1 MEKGILAIIKD
12 ELEKWK
18 IELKNKLASNNK
30 NISENLYIIDKEW
43 LNNFEESYLS
53 SEHINFDLKK
63 KEKENKLLSFNSKI
77 KYYIFILI

>member
-1 MEKGILAIIKD
+1 MKKEILALIKD

-30 NISENLYIIDKEW
+30 NISKNLYIIDKEW

-53 SEHINFDLKK
+53 SEHNNFDLKK
-63 KEKENKLLSFNSKI
+63 KEKENKLL
-77 KYYIFILI
+77 